1 MSFSK
6 QRYILKRKLNDL
18 ELLAKNSGY
27 WISDRSSFLSTLSSQ
42 EQSHTT
48 YFGAAKDDGL
58 FYVVEVINQY
68 YILIIVRYFLY
79 SSKSLLPNT
88 IILNKLVNLIKHNDR
103 KKDILN
109 YIINNT
115 REISLG
121 GKEEAIKLCSD
132 PEKLDIKINILYI
145 K

>member
-6 QRYILKRKLNDL
+6 QQYILKRKLNDL
-18 ELLAKNSGY
+18 ELLAKSSGY
-27 WISDRSSFLSTLSSQ
+27 WISDRSTFLSSLSSQ

-48 YFGAAKDDGL
+48 YFGATKNNGL

-68 YILIIVRYFLY
+68 YILITVRYYLY
-79 SSKSLLPNT
+79 NIFLLPFT
-88 IILNKLVNLIKHNDR
+88 ILNKLVTLIKHNDR
-103 KKDILN
+103 KRDILI
-109 YIINNT
+109 YVINNT

-132 PEKLDIKINILYI
+132 PEKLDIKINIQYI

>member
-6 QRYILKRKLNDL
+6 QQYILKRKLNDL

-27 WISDRSSFLSTLSSQ
+27 WISDRSSFLSLLSSQ

-48 YFGAAKDDGL
+48 YFGATKDDGL

-68 YILIIVRYFLY
+68 YILITVRYYLY
-79 SSKSLLPNT
+79 SSKFLLPYT
-88 IILNKLVNLIKHNDR
+88 ILNKLVNLIKHNDR
-103 KKDILN
+103 KRDILI
-109 YIINNT
+109 YVVNNT

-132 PEKLDIKINILYI
+132 PEKLDIKINIQYI

>member
-6 QRYILKRKLNDL
+6 QQYILKRKLNDL

-27 WISDRSSFLSTLSSQ
+27 WISDRSSFLSLLSSQ

-48 YFGAAKDDGL
+48 YFGATKNNGL
-58 FYVVEVINQY
+58 FYVVEVINQH
-68 YILIIVRYFLY
+68 YILITVRYYLY
-79 SSKSLLPNT
+79 NIFLLPYT
-88 IILNKLVNLIKHNDR
+88 ILNKLVTLIKHNDR
-103 KKDILN
+103 KRDILI
-109 YIINNT
+109 YVINNT

-121 GKEEAIKLCSD
+121 GKEETIKLCSD
-132 PEKLDIKINILYI
+132 PEKLDIKINIQYI

>member
-6 QRYILKRKLNDL
+6 QQYILKRKLNDL

-27 WISDRSSFLSTLSSQ
+27 WISDRSTFLSFQ

-48 YFGAAKDDGL
+48 YFGVTKDNGL

-68 YILIIVRYFLY
+68 YILITVRYYLY
-79 SSKSLLPNT
+79 SKFLLPYT
-88 IILNKLVNLIKHNDR
+88 ILNKLVTLIKHNDR
-103 KKDILN
+103 KKDILI
-109 YIINNT
+109 YVVNNT

-132 PEKLDIKINILYI
+132 PEKLDIKINIQYI

>member
-6 QRYILKRKLNDL
+6 QQYILKRKLYDL

-27 WISDRSSFLSTLSSQ
+27 WISDRSSFLSTLPSQ

-68 YILIIVRYFLY
+68 YILITVRYYLY
-79 SSKSLLPNT
+79 SNKFLLPNT
-88 IILNKLVNLIKHNDR
+88 ILDKLVTLIKHNDR
-103 KKDILN
+103 KRDILI
-109 YIINNT
+109 YVVNNT

-132 PEKLDIKINILYI
+132 PEKLDIKINIQYI